1 LPPGARPVDKALHAP
16 SGAADAGEAPEQ
28 EFSGMAAGRTLLL
41 PVETLAREFDGK
53 LLLALIAAE
62 RNWTVILGEQTV
74 LRERL
79 STMPPGTFLSKSA
92 RGTNAQHFDHMRRL
106 GHHVAVL
113 DEEALVRQTD
123 DIYVMKH
130 EKGALDHVDLLMT
143 WGEENADL
151 WRESGL
157 FDPARIAVT
166 GNPRVDMLRP
176 ELRPYHQAEIDA
188 IHGRYGDY
196 VLFNSNFAMV
206 NHFIAGKSRFTLAS
220 WVPDQDRQAQTSAIL
235 DHKRALF
242 DRFRT
247 LLPKVARAI
256 APVKLVVRPHPS
268 ESHQAWEEALEGEPN
283 AVVVFEGSVVPWI
296 AGARA
301 MIHNGC
307 TTAVEGAV
315 VGITS
320 LCYRPVTSDGF
331 DNPLPNSLSI
341 ECTDDDG
348 LIETLLE
355 VLRAGSHPLDR
366 RQQATL
372 DHFISSRSG
381 PLASER
387 MMDALESRRSLLTGA
402 RRPSPADRV
411 RVFALHRL
419 ASLRRATAF
428 LSASG
433 RSRDA
438 YRNRKFPAMTL
449 DFVQSRARRL
459 EAALGRFQSFR
470 IRQTGPNLFTI
481 HS

>member
-1 LPPGARPVDKALHAP
+1 
-16 SGAADAGEAPEQ
+16 
-28 EFSGMAAGRTLLL
+28 MAAGRTLLL

-53 LLLALIAAE
+53 LLLALVAAE
-62 RNWTVILGEQTV
+62 RNWDVILGEQTV

-92 RGTNAQHFDHMRRL
+92 RGTNAQHFDQMRRL
-106 GHHVAVL
+106 GHHVVVL

-123 DIYVMKH
+123 DIYAMKH

-143 WGEENADL
+143 WGEENANL
-151 WRESGL
+151 WRDSGL
-157 FDPARIAVT
+157 FDSARIAVT
-166 GNPRVDMLRP
+166 GNPRIDMLRP
-176 ELRPYHQAEIDA
+176 ELRAYHQAEIDA
-188 IHGRYGDY
+188 IRSHYGEY

-242 DRFRT
+242 DRFRS

-256 APVKLVVRPHPS
+256 SPVKLVVRPHPS
-268 ESHQAWEEALEGEPN
+268 ESHQAWEDVLAGEPN

-320 LCYRPVTSDGF
+320 LCYRPVRSDHF

-341 ECTDDDG
+341 ECGEDDG
-348 LIETLLE
+348 LIEALLE
-355 VLRAGSHPLDR
+355 VLRAGPRPLDEKQR
-366 RQQATL
+366 ATL

-381 PLASER
+381 LLASER
-387 MMDALESRRSLLTGA
+387 MMDAIEARQAAIADSRRVSVADWA
-402 RRPSPADRV
+402 RI
-411 RVFALHRL
+411 FTLNRL

-428 LSASG
+428 LSPSG

-438 YRNRKFPAMTL
+438 YRNRKFPGMTL
-449 DFVQSRARRL
+449 EFVEERARRL
-459 EAALGRFQSFR
+459 EAALGRFHTRQ
-470 IRQTGPNLFTI
+470 IRQTGPNLFMI